1 MFLCLERRKKNV
13 SQVSYSAILIYRH
26 NSEKNLK
33 IKIKTPLNLY
43 ELLIGRSLAQDVW
56 VWKASFTDSTSN
68 SFFLKRNLTKL
79 AVKNGPKDIKVL
91 RF

>member
-1 MFLCLERRKKNV
+1 MKGEKKNV

-43 ELLIGRSLAQDVW
+43 ELLIGRSLATGSRGDVFD
-56 VWKASFTDSTSN
+56 VRTS
-68 SFFLKRNLTKL
+68 KPVENL
-79 AVKNGPKDIKVL
+79 
-91 RF
+91 